1 MEKNKREFS
10 LNAKNLASANLGQK
24 IRFYRQIAGMT
35 QKELGVAC
43 GVNES
48 TIRNYELGNRYPDS
62 DTIFEISNALEI
74 SPYVLATP
82 DPISAASSLQ
92 YLFSMEKT
100 LDLTPTTIDG
110 KVYLEVS
117 SDIDVNDATVAPLSN
132 LKRMFSH
139 WATMYEKFINEE
151 IDEETYLLWQAKY
164 LSFGNDSAD
173 FLLDAENETAIE
185 VDKNISDAKKRF
197 RKANLKKSSLKPINP
212 AVSLQGILF

>member
-1 MEKNKREFS
+1 MFYGKNKREFS

-164 LSFGNDSAD
+164 LSFGTDSAD
-173 FLLDAENETAIE
+173 FLLDAENEKAIE

-197 RKANLKKSSLKPINP
+197 RKANLK
-212 AVSLQGILF
+212 

>member
-1 MEKNKREFS
+1 MGKNKREFS

-35 QKELGVAC
+35 QKELGAAC

-117 SDIDVNDATVAPLSN
+117 SEIDVNDATVAPLSN

-164 LSFGNDSAD
+164 LSFGTDSAD
-173 FLLDAENETAIE
+173 FLLDAENENAIE

-197 RKANLKKSSLKPINP
+197 RKANLKD
-212 AVSLQGILF
+212 

>member
-139 WATMYEKFINEE
+139 WATMYEKFNNEE

-164 LSFGNDSAD
+164 LSFGTDSAD
-173 FLLDAENETAIE
+173 FLLDAENEKAIE

-197 RKANLKKSSLKPINP
+197 RKANLK
-212 AVSLQGILF
+212 

>member
-164 LSFGNDSAD
+164 LSFGTDSAD

-197 RKANLKKSSLKPINP
+197 RKANLK
-212 AVSLQGILF
+212 

>member
-1 MEKNKREFS
+1 MGKNKREFS

-35 QKELGVAC
+35 QKELGAAC

-74 SPYVLATP
+74 SPYVLAPP

-117 SDIDVNDATVAPLSN
+117 SEIDVNDATVAPLSN

-164 LSFGNDSAD
+164 LSFGTDSAD
-173 FLLDAENETAIE
+173 FLLDAENEKAIE

-197 RKANLKKSSLKPINP
+197 RKANLKD
-212 AVSLQGILF
+212 

>member
-117 SDIDVNDATVAPLSN
+117 SEIDVNDATVAPLSN

-164 LSFGNDSAD
+164 LSFGTDSAD
-173 FLLDAENETAIE
+173 FLLDAENEKAIE

-197 RKANLKKSSLKPINP
+197 RKANLKD
-212 AVSLQGILF
+212 

>member
-1 MEKNKREFS
+1 MGKNKREFS

-35 QKELGVAC
+35 QKELGAAC

-117 SDIDVNDATVAPLSN
+117 SEIDVNDATVAPLSN

-151 IDEETYLLWQAKY
+151 IDEETYLLWKAKY
-164 LSFGNDSAD
+164 LSFGTDSAD
-173 FLLDAENETAIE
+173 FLLDAENEKAIE

-197 RKANLKKSSLKPINP
+197 RKANLKD
-212 AVSLQGILF
+212 

>member
-1 MEKNKREFS
+1 MGKNKREFS

-35 QKELGVAC
+35 QKELGAAC

-117 SDIDVNDATVAPLSN
+117 SEIDVNDATVAPLPN

-164 LSFGNDSAD
+164 LSFGTDSAD
-173 FLLDAENETAIE
+173 FLLDAENEKAIE

-197 RKANLKKSSLKPINP
+197 RKANLKD
-212 AVSLQGILF
+212 

>member
-1 MEKNKREFS
+1 MGKNKREFS

-35 QKELGVAC
+35 QKELGAAC

-48 TIRNYELGNRYPDS
+48 TIRNYELGNRYPNS

-117 SDIDVNDATVAPLSN
+117 SEIDVNDATVAPLSN

-164 LSFGNDSAD
+164 LSFGTDSAD
-173 FLLDAENETAIE
+173 FLLDAENEKAIE

-197 RKANLKKSSLKPINP
+197 RKANLK
-212 AVSLQGILF
+212 

>member
-1 MEKNKREFS
+1 MGKNKREFS

-35 QKELGVAC
+35 HKELGAAC

-117 SDIDVNDATVAPLSN
+117 SEIDVNDATVAPLSN

-164 LSFGNDSAD
+164 LSFGTDSAD
-173 FLLDAENETAIE
+173 FLLDAENEKAIE

-197 RKANLKKSSLKPINP
+197 RKANLKD
-212 AVSLQGILF
+212 

>member
-117 SDIDVNDATVAPLSN
+117 SDIDVNDATIAPLSN
-132 LKRMFSH
+132 LKRMFNH

-164 LSFGNDSAD
+164 LSFGTDSAD
-173 FLLDAENETAIE
+173 FLLDAENEKAIE

-197 RKANLKKSSLKPINP
+197 RKANLKD
-212 AVSLQGILF
+212 

>member
-1 MEKNKREFS
+1 MEQNKREFS

-35 QKELGVAC
+35 QKELGAAC

-164 LSFGNDSAD
+164 LSFGTDSAD
-173 FLLDAENETAIE
+173 FLLDAENEKAIE

-197 RKANLKKSSLKPINP
+197 RKANLKD
-212 AVSLQGILF
+212 

>member
-43 GVNES
+43 SVNES

-117 SDIDVNDATVAPLSN
+117 SDIDVNDATIAPLSN
-132 LKRMFSH
+132 LKRMFNH

-197 RKANLKKSSLKPINP
+197 RKANLKD
-212 AVSLQGILF
+212 

>member
-1 MEKNKREFS
+1 MGKNKRDFS

-35 QKELGVAC
+35 QKELGTAC
-43 GVNES
+43 DVNES

-117 SDIDVNDATVAPLSN
+117 SDIDVNDATIAPLSN

-164 LSFGNDSAD
+164 LSFGTDSAD
-173 FLLDAENETAIE
+173 FLLDAENEKAIE

-197 RKANLKKSSLKPINP
+197 RKANLKD
-212 AVSLQGILF
+212 

>member
-1 MEKNKREFS
+1 MGKNKRDFS

-35 QKELGVAC
+35 QKELGAAC

-117 SDIDVNDATVAPLSN
+117 SEIDVNDATVAPLSN

-164 LSFGNDSAD
+164 LSFGTDSAD
-173 FLLDAENETAIE
+173 FLLDAENEKAIE

-197 RKANLKKSSLKPINP
+197 RKANLK
-212 AVSLQGILF
+212 

>member
-1 MEKNKREFS
+1 MGKNKRDFS

-117 SDIDVNDATVAPLSN
+117 SEIDVNDATVAPLSN

-164 LSFGNDSAD
+164 LSFGTDSAD
-173 FLLDAENETAIE
+173 FLLDAENEKAIE

-197 RKANLKKSSLKPINP
+197 RKANLKD
-212 AVSLQGILF
+212 

>member
-1 MEKNKREFS
+1 MGKNKRECS

-35 QKELGVAC
+35 QKELGSAC

-164 LSFGNDSAD
+164 LSFGTDSAD
-173 FLLDAENETAIE
+173 FLLDAENEKAIE

-197 RKANLKKSSLKPINP
+197 RKANLKD
-212 AVSLQGILF
+212 

>member
-1 MEKNKREFS
+1 MGKNKREFS

-35 QKELGVAC
+35 QKELGSAC

-117 SDIDVNDATVAPLSN
+117 SEIDVNDATVAPLSN

-164 LSFGNDSAD
+164 LSFGTDSAD
-173 FLLDAENETAIE
+173 FLLDAENEKAIE

-197 RKANLKKSSLKPINP
+197 RKANLKD
-212 AVSLQGILF
+212 

>member
-1 MEKNKREFS
+1 MGKNKREFS

-35 QKELGVAC
+35 QKELGAAC

-117 SDIDVNDATVAPLSN
+117 SEIDINDATVAPLSN

-164 LSFGNDSAD
+164 LSFGTDSAD
-173 FLLDAENETAIE
+173 FLLDAENEKAIE

-197 RKANLKKSSLKPINP
+197 RKANLKD
-212 AVSLQGILF
+212 

>member
-1 MEKNKREFS
+1 MGKNKREFS

-35 QKELGVAC
+35 QKELGAAC

-100 LDLTPTTIDG
+100 FDLTPTTIDG

-117 SDIDVNDATVAPLSN
+117 SEIDVNDATVAPLSN

-164 LSFGNDSAD
+164 LSFGTDSAD
-173 FLLDAENETAIE
+173 FLLDAENEKAIE

-197 RKANLKKSSLKPINP
+197 RKANLKD
-212 AVSLQGILF
+212 

>member
-1 MEKNKREFS
+1 MGKNKREFS
-10 LNAKNLASANLGQK
+10 LNSKNLSSANLGQK

-35 QKELGVAC
+35 QKELGAAC

-117 SDIDVNDATVAPLSN
+117 SEIDVNDATVAPLSN

-164 LSFGNDSAD
+164 LSFGTDSAD
-173 FLLDAENETAIE
+173 FLLDAENEKAIE

-197 RKANLKKSSLKPINP
+197 RKANLKD
-212 AVSLQGILF
+212 

>member
-117 SDIDVNDATVAPLSN
+117 SDIDVNDATIAPLSN
-132 LKRMFSH
+132 LKRMFNH

-197 RKANLKKSSLKPINP
+197 RKSNLKD
-212 AVSLQGILF
+212 

>member
-1 MEKNKREFS
+1 MGKNKRDFS

-24 IRFYRQIAGMT
+24 IRFYRQIADMT
-35 QKELGVAC
+35 QKELGSAC

-164 LSFGNDSAD
+164 LSFGTDSAD
-173 FLLDAENETAIE
+173 FLLDAENEKAIE

-197 RKANLKKSSLKPINP
+197 RKANLKD
-212 AVSLQGILF
+212 

>member
-62 DTIFEISNALEI
+62 DTIFGISNALEI

-164 LSFGNDSAD
+164 LSFGTDSAD
-173 FLLDAENETAIE
+173 FLLDAENEKAIE

-197 RKANLKKSSLKPINP
+197 NGEHQQFNE
-212 AVSLQGILF
+212 FH

>member
-1 MEKNKREFS
+1 MKKNKREFS

-35 QKELGVAC
+35 QKELGTAC
-43 GVNES
+43 DVNES

-117 SDIDVNDATVAPLSN
+117 SDIDVNDATIAPLSN
-132 LKRMFSH
+132 LKRMFNH

-197 RKANLKKSSLKPINP
+197 RKANLKD
-212 AVSLQGILF
+212 

>member
-1 MEKNKREFS
+1 MGKNKRDFS

-35 QKELGVAC
+35 QKELGSTC

-117 SDIDVNDATVAPLSN
+117 SEIDVNDATVAPLSN

-164 LSFGNDSAD
+164 LSFGTDSAD
-173 FLLDAENETAIE
+173 FLLDAENEKAIE

-197 RKANLKKSSLKPINP
+197 RKANLKD
-212 AVSLQGILF
+212 

>member
-117 SDIDVNDATVAPLSN
+117 SDIDVNDATIAPLSN
-132 LKRMFSH
+132 LKRMFNH

-197 RKANLKKSSLKPINP
+197 RKANLK
-212 AVSLQGILF
+212 

>member
-1 MEKNKREFS
+1 MGKNKREFS

-35 QKELGVAC
+35 QKELGAAC

-82 DPISAASSLQ
+82 DPSSLQ

-117 SDIDVNDATVAPLSN
+117 SEIDVNDATVAPLSN

-164 LSFGNDSAD
+164 LSFGTDSAD
-173 FLLDAENETAIE
+173 FLLDAENEKAIE

-197 RKANLKKSSLKPINP
+197 RKANLKD
-212 AVSLQGILF
+212 

>member
-35 QKELGVAC
+35 QKELGTAC
-43 GVNES
+43 DVNET

-117 SDIDVNDATVAPLSN
+117 SDIDVNDATIAPLSN
-132 LKRMFSH
+132 LKRMFNH
-139 WATMYEKFINEE
+139 WATMYEKFNYEE

-197 RKANLKKSSLKPINP
+197 RKANLKD
-212 AVSLQGILF
+212 

>member
-1 MEKNKREFS
+1 MGKNKRDFS

-35 QKELGVAC
+35 QKELGSAC

-48 TIRNYELGNRYPDS
+48 TIRKYELGNRYPDS

-164 LSFGNDSAD
+164 LSFGTDSAD
-173 FLLDAENETAIE
+173 FLLDAENEKAIE

-197 RKANLKKSSLKPINP
+197 RKANLKD
-212 AVSLQGILF
+212 

>member
-35 QKELGVAC
+35 QKELGTAC
-43 GVNES
+43 DVNES

-117 SDIDVNDATVAPLSN
+117 SDIDVNDATIAPLSN
-132 LKRMFSH
+132 LKRMFNH

-164 LSFGNDSAD
+164 LRFGNDSAD

-197 RKANLKKSSLKPINP
+197 RKANLK
-212 AVSLQGILF
+212 

>member
-1 MEKNKREFS
+1 MGKNKREFS

-35 QKELGVAC
+35 QKELGAAC

-62 DTIFEISNALEI
+62 YTIFEISNALEI

-117 SDIDVNDATVAPLSN
+117 SEIDVNDATVAPLSN

-164 LSFGNDSAD
+164 LSFGTDSAD
-173 FLLDAENETAIE
+173 FLLDAENEKAIE

-197 RKANLKKSSLKPINP
+197 RKANLKD
-212 AVSLQGILF
+212 

>member
-35 QKELGVAC
+35 QKELGSAC

-117 SDIDVNDATVAPLSN
+117 SEIDVNDATVAPLSN

-164 LSFGNDSAD
+164 LSFGTDSAD
-173 FLLDAENETAIE
+173 FLLDAENEKAIE
-185 VDKNISDAKKRF
+185 VDKNISDAKNRF
-197 RKANLKKSSLKPINP
+197 RKAHLK
-212 AVSLQGILF
+212 